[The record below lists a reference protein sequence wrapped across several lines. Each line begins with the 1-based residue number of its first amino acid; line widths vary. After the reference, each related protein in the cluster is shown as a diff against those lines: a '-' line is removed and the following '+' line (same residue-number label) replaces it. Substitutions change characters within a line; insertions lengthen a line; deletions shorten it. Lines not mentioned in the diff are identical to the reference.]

1 MIEETIVALSTPPG
15 RGGLGIV
22 RLSGS
27 KAYSIAKKIF
37 KPKNKSIKEIPPR
50 HPVLGE
56 IINPENGEAFE
67 EALVTYFP
75 APNSYTKEDVIEI
88 SCHGSPVVLEEIIK
102 LGIKNGARL
111 AKPGEFTLRA
121 YLNGRIDL
129 IQAEAV
135 NDLINAWTMNQA
147 RISFSQ
153 LEGKLSKKINH
164 LREKLI
170 SLLSNIEA
178 TVEFPEE
185 GIEISRSEIDKEI
198 KEIIKFIQPLI
209 ESFDYGIKLKEGVKV
224 VITGKPNVGKSSL
237 FNALLQQERAIV
249 TPYPG
254 TTRDYLQERIT
265 IDGISF
271 ILFDTAGIE
280 DSTHPIERE
289 GIQRGKKL
297 INEADGILLLF
308 DLSEKESEEDFRLI
322 ERIKDKKVIFVFNK
336 MDLPVKINKKRI
348 FEKINN
354 RPWLEISAK
363 EETNFDKLKDLMKRI
378 FMPEERKS
386 EEIILSLRQ
395 KLLLERV
402 RECLAEASQL
412 LEDGYSEEY
421 FLEEARKAAEYLG
434 ELTGEIK
441 IDEILNEIF
450 KNFCIGK

>member
-1 MIEETIVALSTPPG
+1 MLEETIIALSTPPG

-22 RLSGS
+22 RLSGP

-37 KPKNKSIKEIPPR
+37 RPKNKDIKEIPPR
-50 HPVLGE
+50 HPILGKVV
-56 IINPENGEAFE
+56 NPENDEAFE
-67 EALVTYFP
+67 EALITYFP

-135 NDLINAWTMNQA
+135 NDLINAWTMEQA
-147 RISFSQ
+147 KISFSQ
-153 LEGKLSKKINH
+153 LGGSLSRKINR

-178 TVEFPEE
+178 TIEFPEE
-185 GIEISRSEIDKEI
+185 GIEIPRSEINREI
-198 KEIIKFIQPLI
+198 KEIVKFIQPLI

-254 TTRDYLQERIT
+254 TTRDYLRERIT
-265 IDGISF
+265 IDGVSF

-289 GIQRGKKL
+289 GIQRGKRL
-297 INEADGILLLF
+297 ISEADGILLLF
-308 DLSEKESEEDFRLI
+308 DLSEEESKEDFRLI

-336 MDLPVKINKKRI
+336 MDLPTKINKNRI

-354 RPWLEISAK
+354 RPWIEISAK
-363 EETNFDKLKDLMKRI
+363 EETNLDKLKNLMKRI
-378 FMPEERKS
+378 FMPEKRDT
-386 EEIILSLRQ
+386 EEVILNLRQ

-402 RECLAEASQL
+402 KECLTEASKL
-412 LEDGYSEEY
+412 LEEGYSEEY
-421 FLEEARKAAEYLG
+421 FLEEAKKAAEYLG
-434 ELTGEIK
+434 ELTGKIK

>member
-1 MIEETIVALSTPPG
+1 MIYETIIALSTPLG
-15 RGGLGIV
+15 RSGLGII

-27 KAYSIAKKIF
+27 RAYSIVKKIF
-37 KPKNKSIKEIPPR
+37 RPKNKGIEEIPPR
-50 HPVLGE
+50 CPILGK

-75 APNSYTKEDVIEI
+75 APNSYTKEDMVEI
-88 SCHGSPVVLEEIIK
+88 SCHGSPVILEEIIK

-147 RISFSQ
+147 KISFSQ
-153 LEGKLSKKINH
+153 LEGKLSKKINR

-170 SLLSNIEA
+170 SLLSNMEA
-178 TVEFPEE
+178 AIEFPGED
-185 GIEISRSEIDKEI
+185 IEISRSQIRKEI
-198 KEIIKFIQPLI
+198 NEIIKFIQPLI
-209 ESFDYGIKLKEGVKV
+209 ESFEYGMKLKEGVKV

-265 IDGISF
+265 INEISF
-271 ILFDTAGIE
+271 MLIDTAGID
-280 DSTHPIERE
+280 DSSHPIEIE
-289 GIQRGKKL
+289 GIRRGKKL
-297 INEADGILLLF
+297 IDEADGILLLF
-308 DLSEKESEEDFRLI
+308 DLSEKESEEDFLLI
-322 ERIKDKKVIFVFNK
+322 ERIKNKKVIFVFNK
-336 MDLPVKINKKRI
+336 MDLPVKINKNKLLKR
-348 FEKINN
+348 INN
-354 RPWLEISAK
+354 RPWLKISAT
-363 EETNFDKLKDLMKRI
+363 EEKNLDKLKNLMGRVFI
-378 FMPEERKS
+378 PEEKKG
-386 EEIILSLRQ
+386 EEIIFNLRQ
-395 KLLLERV
+395 KILLEKIK
-402 RECLAEASQL
+402 ESLIEANKL
-412 LEDGYSEEY
+412 LEEGYTEEY
-421 FLEEARKAAEYLG
+421 FLEEARKAANYLG

-441 IDEILNEIF
+441 IDEILDEIF